1 MTWVPRTVGVVGA
14 GTMGQGIAQV
24 CANAGLQ
31 VILFDIRTEQ
41 VSRALDLIAKN
52 LSREV
57 EKGRCSE
64 ELKETILSNIQPA
77 KLLGN
82 VRADVIIEAIAEVI
96 ELKQSIF
103 HQLEDVNGADT
114 IFVTNTSSISVTSI
128 ASEMKEPS
136 RCVGLH
142 FFNPADRMKLVE
154 IISGDKTNPELV
166 LKMREFSALIGK
178 TSVETKDSPGFIVN
192 RVARH
197 FYTEAFVLEGE
208 RIADVQGIDALM
220 RSAGFRMGP
229 FELMDLIG
237 VDTNLAVTKSIHAGF
252 KGAVRFSP
260 SLRQQQLVDSGRL
273 GRKSGRGFY
282 NYGEGEK

>member
-64 ELKETILSNIQPA
+64 ERKEAILLNIQPA
-77 KLLGN
+77 KLLVN

-103 HQLEDVNGADT
+103 SQLEDVNGPDT

-128 ASEMKEPS
+128 ASEMKDPS

-166 LKMREFSALIGK
+166 FKMREFSAFIGK

-208 RIADVQGIDALM
+208 GIADVLGIDALM
-220 RSAGFRMGP
+220 RSAGFKMGP

-252 KGAVRFSP
+252 KGSGRFSP

>member
-208 RIADVQGIDALM
+208 RIADVSGIDALM

>member
-14 GTMGQGIAQV
+14 GTMGLGIAQV

-31 VILFDIRTEQ
+31 VMLFDIRTEQ

-52 LSREV
+52 LSREI

-77 KLLGN
+77 RLLGN

-103 HQLEDVNGADT
+103 RQLEDVNGADT

-128 ASEMKEPS
+128 ASEMKDPS

-166 LKMREFSALIGK
+166 LKMRKFSALIGK

-260 SLRQQQLVDSGRL
+260 SLRQQQLVDPGRL

>member
-14 GTMGQGIAQV
+14 GTMGLGIAQV

-31 VILFDIRTEQ
+31 VMLFDIRTEQ

-52 LSREV
+52 LSREI

-77 KLLGN
+77 RLLGN

-103 HQLEDVNGADT
+103 RQLEDVNGADT

-128 ASEMKEPS
+128 ASEMKDPS

-166 LKMREFSALIGK
+166 LKMRKFSALIGK

>member
-1 MTWVPRTVGVVGA
+1 MTWKPRTVGIIGA
-14 GTMGQGIAQV
+14 GTMGQGIAQI
-24 CANAGLQ
+24 CATAGLQ
-31 VILFDIRTEQ
+31 VILFDIKTEQ

-57 EKGRCSE
+57 EKGRCSAE
-64 ELKETILSNIQPA
+64 QKEKIVSSIHPA
-77 KLLGN
+77 QQLEN
-82 VRADVIIEAIAEVI
+82 VKADVIIEAVAEVI

-103 HQLEDVNGADT
+103 RRLEDVNGADT

-128 ASEMKEPS
+128 ASEMKDPS

-166 LKMREFSALIGK
+166 FKMREFSALIGK

-197 FYTEAFVLEGE
+197 FYTEAFVLESEGV
-208 RIADVQGIDALM
+208 AGVDGIDALM
-220 RSAGFRMGP
+220 RSAGFKMGP

-237 VDTNLAVTKSIHAGF
+237 LDTNLAVTKSIHVGF

-260 SLRQQQLVDSGRL
+260 SSRQQQLVDSGRL

-282 NYGEGEK
+282 EYGEGEK